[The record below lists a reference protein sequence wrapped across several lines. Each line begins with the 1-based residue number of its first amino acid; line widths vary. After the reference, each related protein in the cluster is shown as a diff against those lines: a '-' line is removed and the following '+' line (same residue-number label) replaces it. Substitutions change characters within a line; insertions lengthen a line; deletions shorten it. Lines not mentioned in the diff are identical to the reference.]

1 MIFVEEL
8 RVGNIVNTPICPGKI
23 VGIYKDNYFSSY
35 TIAINNLNCQIIS
48 NINDINP
55 ILISEEILLKSGFK
69 KVQQTHTDENNGA
82 LVYLYLYFHNI
93 DDIYCI
99 FYGHG
104 EFKFGQYNNSYD
116 IGENVFIL
124 TRIRY
129 IHQMQNLYKDLTNKD
144 IDIII

>member
-8 RVGNIVNTPICPGKI
+8 RIGNIVNTPICPGKI
-23 VGIYKDNYFSSY
+23 VGIYKDDRFSSY
-35 TIAINNLNCQIIS
+35 TIAINYLNCQIKS

-55 ILISEEILLKSGFK
+55 IFISEDILLKSGFK
-69 KVQQTHTDENNGA
+69 KVQQTYTDENNGT
-82 LVYLYLYFHNI
+82 LVYEYLYFHDI

-99 FYGHG
+99 FYCHG
-104 EFKFGQYNNSYD
+104 EFKFGQYSKSYD

-124 TRIRY
+124 TRIRD
-129 IHQMQNLYKDLTNKD
+129 IHQMQNLYKELMNKD